1 MRSHSPNDDSD
12 AVELHDDL
20 QIDLGDYHKAAPLS
34 AEDVT
39 APALTLVSD
48 MDLASVSAVEVMAEE
63 WISTTILSMVS
74 QPGALERRGTA
85 TLLFD

>member
-1 MRSHSPNDDSD
+1 
-12 AVELHDDL
+12 
-20 QIDLGDYHKAAPLS
+20 
-34 AEDVT
+34 
-39 APALTLVSD
+39 

-85 TLLFD
+85 TLLFDEHKVHSKVGLCCTLDDTEEGGITS